1 LDGKRGQLRQAEA
14 QNQDNSV
21 TKRRGRKTKVAK
33 FVLVH
38 GAWHGGWCFDLVAK
52 RLRSEGYDVYTP
64 TLTGLGERSHLLD
77 DKTDLNTHIQ
87 DILNVIKWQDLDQII
102 LCGHSYGGMIVTGV
116 ADAVPEKIANLV
128 YLDAYVPKDGESIW
142 DFMSDERK
150 QILLSDAKPYNG
162 RAIRA
167 PPPAHF
173 GVDPRNQAWV
183 ADKMTPQPM
192 LTLTQPIRIRGGYGP
207 TRKRVYVYATGPSSM
222 EGFYPE
228 LKDDPAWDVKM
239 TECGHD
245 QMVDAPD
252 KVAEILIQA
261 ATCAN
266 HD

>member
-1 LDGKRGQLRQAEA
+1 
-14 QNQDNSV
+14 
-21 TKRRGRKTKVAK
+21 VAK

-38 GAWHGGWCFDLVAK
+38 GVWHGSWCFDLVAK
-52 RLRSEGYDVYTP
+52 RLRSQGYDVYTP

-87 DILNVIKWQDLDQII
+87 DILNVIRWQDLDQII

-128 YLDAYVPKDGESIW
+128 YLDANVPEDGESIW
-142 DFMSDERK
+142 DYMSDERK
-150 QILLSDAKPYNG
+150 QILLRDAKPYNG
-162 RAIRA
+162 RAVTA

-192 LTLTQPIRIRGGYGP
+192 LTLTQPIRVSGGYGS

-228 LKDDPAWDVKM
+228 LKDDPAWDVKI

-245 QMVDAPD
+245 HMVDAPD
-252 KVAEILIQA
+252 KVAEILVQA

>member
-1 LDGKRGQLRQAEA
+1 
-14 QNQDNSV
+14 
-21 TKRRGRKTKVAK
+21 VAI

-38 GAWHGGWCFDLVAK
+38 GAWHGGWCYGRVAQ
-52 RLRSEGYDVYTP
+52 RLRSEGHEVYTP

-87 DILNVIKWQDLDQII
+87 DVLNVIKWQDLDQII
-102 LCGHSYGGMIVTGV
+102 LCGHSYGGMIITGV
-116 ADAVPEKIANLV
+116 ADAVPERIANLV

-142 DFMSDERK
+142 DYMSGER
-150 QILLSDAKPYNG
+150 QQVLLRDAKPYNG
-162 RAIRA
+162 HAVIA

-183 ADKMTPQPM
+183 ASKMTPQPM
-192 LTLTQPIRIRGGYGP
+192 LTLTQPIRLSGGYGQ

-222 EGFYPE
+222 EGSYPE
-228 LKDDPAWDVKM
+228 LRDDPAWDVKI

-252 KVAEILIQA
+252 QVAAILIHA
-261 ATCAN
+261 ARSATN
-266 HD
+266 NPQYEGDTR